1 MKVRTGGSA
10 GAWNNDRNFLTFLP
24 KATLVITAWAP
35 TRCTPRD
42 AENGPLNSGAGPRH
56 DADHRGGQGNHHH
69 SRRTGQRQERNSR
82 HPVSQRERRRK
93 RWNRPVLRRRQPT
106 RGRRAGNRRVGQHLP
121 TFTEDGPHSITASY
135 SGAPGF
141 LASTSASAKIVTVT
155 TDAPPDAV
163 TTTATV
169 SPSTAKVG
177 QDVNLTA
184 KVDPQG
190 TGGTVDFIVDG
201 TETVSAPVG
210 TDGLPSLRT
219 PSPRPE
225 RTRLSRSSRA
235 HQDSPRPLPRHSR
248 SV

>member
-1 MKVRTGGSA
+1 MSGGANGGTVQFFDGDNPLEDAVPVTGGSA
-10 GAWNNDRNFLTFLP
+10 SISPDL
-24 KATLVITAWAP
+24 
-35 TRCTPRD
+35 
-42 AENGPLNSGAGPRH
+42 
-56 DADHRGGQGNHHH
+56 HRGRTALHH
-69 SRRTGQRQERNSR
+69 RELQRS
-82 HPVSQRERRRK
+82 P
-93 RWNRPVLRRRQPT
+93 P
-106 RGRRAGNRRVGQHLP
+106 RV
-121 TFTEDGPHSITASY
+121 
-135 SGAPGF
+135 PGVDV
-141 LASTSASAKIVTVT
+141 ASAKIVTVT

-210 TDGLPSLRT
+210 TDGVAVAPYTFTSTGTHKVVAKFTGSPGFAPPS
-219 PSPRPE
+219 
-225 RTRLSRSSRA
+225 A
-235 HQDSPRPLPRHSR
+235 APRHSR

>member
-1 MKVRTGGSA
+1 MSGGANGGTVQFFDGDNPLEDAVPVTGGSA
-10 GAWNNDRNFLTFLP
+10 S
-24 KATLVITAWAP
+24 I
-35 TRCTPRD
+35 
-42 AENGPLNSGAGPRH
+42 S
-56 DADHRGGQGNHHH
+56 
-69 SRRTGQRQERNSR
+69 
-82 HPVSQRERRRK
+82 
-93 RWNRPVLRRRQPT
+93 
-106 RGRRAGNRRVGQHLP
+106 P

-184 KVDPQG
+184 KVDPQVPAAPSISSS
-190 TGGTVDFIVDG
+190 TAPKRSVLRSEP
-201 TETVSAPVG
+201 TE
-210 TDGLPSLRT
+210 LPSLRT

-235 HQDSPRPLPRHSR
+235 HQDSRRPLPRHSR

>member
-1 MKVRTGGSA
+1 MEQRSQ
-10 GAWNNDRNFLTFLP
+10 LP
-24 KATLVITAWAP
+24 HVPPQGHPGRHRLAP

-42 AENGPLNSGAGPRH
+42 AENGPLNSGAGPLATTRIIEADKATTTTVVGPANAKNGTPVTLSANVSGGANGGTVQFFDGDNPLE
-56 DADHRGGQGNHHH
+56 DAVPVTGG
-69 SRRTGQRQERNSR
+69 SASI
-82 HPVSQRERRRK
+82 S
-93 RWNRPVLRRRQPT
+93 
-106 RGRRAGNRRVGQHLP
+106 P

-184 KVDPQG
+184 KSIRRYRRHRRFHRRRHRNGQCSG
-190 TGGTVDFIVDG
+190 
-201 TETVSAPVG
+201 
-210 TDGLPSLRT
+210 RN
-219 PSPRPE
+219 R
-225 RTRLSRSSRA
+225 RSCR
-235 HQDSPRPLPRHSR
+235 R
-248 SV
+248 SVHLHLDRNAQGCREVHGLTRIRAVRCPGIPGQCDDAGSG